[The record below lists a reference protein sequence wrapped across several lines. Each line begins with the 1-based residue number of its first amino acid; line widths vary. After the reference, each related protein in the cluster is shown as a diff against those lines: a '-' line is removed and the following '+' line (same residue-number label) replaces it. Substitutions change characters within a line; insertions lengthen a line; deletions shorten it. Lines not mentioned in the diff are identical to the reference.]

1 MKIISKALLMTILL
15 LTLVLAGTVTVFG
28 AEPVQTTEIKVQFNG
43 ENILFT
49 DASPK
54 IINGRT
60 MVPFRQILETM
71 GAIVTYDK
79 QTNTVLAKS
88 AQMELSFVIGETDI
102 TITKDNK
109 TVIKK
114 MDVAP
119 FVDGKLGRTYV
130 PVRFMAESMSY
141 IVGWDNEEKTAV
153 IIDPVNLFKNA
164 DQDFSIISKL
174 LTSDLDLTKPYNIT
188 AHFDMKFNLYD
199 AAIPAE
205 DLTYSIVGDM
215 SGIQQKSNADF
226 IMKLMINE
234 EVLSS
239 IPIEQQ
245 VQMKEMLDLF
255 KNVVMKIKMNG
266 EDGTMYM
273 NSNLFTIMDPSYD
286 DNTWFKMN
294 FFDLYDDMGFDI
306 RPWVNLSY
314 SETSLS
320 EMLGT
325 VFSSVGD
332 YNVSTY
338 QNIKTAYTSLKKLI
352 GNEAFIQQTKAGI
365 TTYTLNLKN
374 GSALDLNFD
383 ANIIIKEKDGSLYHY
398 DVNCYGSIEGTSLN
412 LNLSGD
418 QKNGEMKITL
428 DQKDVMKIDMYVQSN
443 LKETSSTPSLNPPD
457 GAKIVDYN

>member
-1 MKIISKALLMTILL
+1 MKKTFKVLLVATLIVTLILVG
-15 LTLVLAGTVTVFG
+15 TVLAFGTESTQE
-28 AEPVQTTEIKVQFNG
+28 AEIKVQFNG

-153 IIDPVNLFKNA
+153 IIEPVILFKNA
-164 DQDFSIISKL
+164 DQDFSIIAKL
-174 LTSDLDLTKPYNIT
+174 FSSDLDLTKPYRNT
-188 AHFDMKFNLYD
+188 AHFDMEFALYD
-199 AAIPAE
+199 TITPAE
-205 DLTYSIVGDM
+205 GLTYSIVGDM
-215 SGIQQKSNADF
+215 SGIQQKTNADLL
-226 IMKLMINE
+226 MNLMINAE
-234 EVLSS
+234 ILS

-245 VQMKEMLDLF
+245 AQMEEMLDLF
-255 KNVVMKIKMNG
+255 EKVVMKVKMNG
-266 EDGTMYM
+266 ETGTMYM
-273 NSNLFTIMDPSYD
+273 NSNLFTIMDPGYD
-286 DNTWFKMN
+286 DNTWLKMN
-294 FFDLYDDMGFDI
+294 FFEIYDDMGLDI
-306 RPWVNLSY
+306 RPWINLSY
-314 SETSLS
+314 SETSMS

-325 VFSSVGD
+325 FFSSMGD

-338 QNIKTAYTSLKKLI
+338 QNTKTAYASLKKLI
-352 GNEAFIQQTKAGI
+352 GNEALKQQTYGGI
-365 TTYTLNLKN
+365 TTYTLNLEN
-374 GSALDLNFD
+374 GSVLDLGFNGK
-383 ANIIIKEKDGSLYHY
+383 IIIKEKDDSLYHY
-398 DVNCYGSIEGTSLN
+398 DINGNGSVEGTIFILDI
-412 LNLSGD
+412 SGD
-418 QKNGEMKITL
+418 QKNQEMKMTF
-428 DQKDVMKIDMYVQSN
+428 DQKDVIKMV
-443 LKETSSTPSLNPPD
+443 L
-457 GAKIVDYN
+457 